1 MALALV
7 AHDTPWYDALDPKN
21 TSFREG
27 RQLGLPWGK
36 FQVHTFTFPDYGESS
51 MYHVRRS
58 GREQHKAKQRSKQSL
73 QKPNGVISPRV
84 QKVGGGRFAIVCV
97 DPAKHRSEWMMAD
110 YFGNLLIEQQTLEHQ
125 AAFFKLAVAQIREA
139 QQRHDIQDMIVV
151 VERTGNYHLPAK
163 RAFAK
168 AGFETRIVH
177 PFATKQYRM
186 PANPGLKT
194 DGNDLNAQHRAAVA
208 GFGLCELELEPPY
221 RDLQLRVRHRRNLVE
236 KSASLA
242 CQIREHLHLA
252 MPGYAG
258 LFSRLFESP
267 TALVIAAR
275 CDSPAKLIQLGR
287 NRLSRYLSKSKVR
300 HQLRTIDKV
309 LAWAVQAANDPIED
323 GPMHHAIWT
332 DLHELYQHFQ
342 RQIAA
347 LEQQLAS
354 DVVQTPYVRLM
365 AIPGINVVSAAE
377 LAAEMGP
384 ISGYANA
391 NAITGRAG
399 LFPSRY
405 QSDQTDNDRG
415 PIIRQANRR
424 LRCVLMRIADNLAC
438 HCNYYRGQAEVDK
451 ARGVDKRA
459 SRVKIA
465 KRFSRLVLACVA
477 GDEPMRHP
485 CFQKPDS
492 ILDKLRRFHQLYGT
506 SMDVLLADLEAAVE
520 QLPHNTCNHEAEIVA
535 GILDQHTRRRRC
547 PGPIG
552 DVLPAVLA
560 RLNIRITEANKNR
573 DRS

>member
-1 MALALV
+1 M
-7 AHDTPWYDALDPKN
+7 
-21 TSFREG
+21 
-27 RQLGLPWGK
+27 GK
-36 FQVHTFTFPDYGESS
+36 VQVRTFTFLDYGESKMS
-51 MYHVRRS
+51 YHVRRS
-58 GREQHKAKQRSKQSL
+58 GRQQHKAKPRRQSL
-73 QKPNGVISPRV
+73 QKPSGVISPRV
-84 QKVGGGRFAIVCV
+84 QRVGGEHFAIVCV

-110 YFGNLLIEQQTLEHQ
+110 YFGNLLIEPQTVEHQ
-125 AAFFKLAVAQIREA
+125 SVFFQVAVEMIRQA
-139 QQRHDIQDMIVV
+139 QQRHDIRDTIVV
-151 VERTGNYHLPAK
+151 VERTGNYYLPPK
-163 RAFAK
+163 RAFAR
-168 AGFETRIVH
+168 AGFETRVVH

-186 PANPGLKT
+186 PADPGNKT
-194 DGNDLNAQHRAAVA
+194 DENDLYAQHRAAVA

-221 RDLQLRVRHRRNLVE
+221 RDLQLRARHRRNLVQ
-236 KSASLA
+236 KTAALA
-242 CQIREHLHLA
+242 CQIRDHLHLA

-258 LFSRLFESP
+258 LFDRLFESP

-275 CDSPAKLIQLGR
+275 CDSPTKLLELGQ
-287 NRLSRYLSKSKVR
+287 NRLSRFLSKSKVP
-300 HQLRTIDKV
+300 HQLRTVDKV
-309 LAWAVQAANDPIED
+309 LAWAAQAADDPIRD

-342 RQIAA
+342 RRIAA
-347 LEQQLAS
+347 LERQLAC

-405 QSDQTDNDRG
+405 QSDQTDNASG
-415 PIIRQANRR
+415 EMIRQANRR
-424 LRCVLMRIADNLAC
+424 LRCVLMAIADNLAC
-438 HCNYYRGQAEVDK
+438 HCNYYRGQAELDI

-459 SRVKIA
+459 IRVKIA
-465 KRFSRLVLACVA
+465 KRFSRLALACVA

-492 ILDKLRRFHQLYGT
+492 ILDKLRRFHQQHAT
-506 SMDVLLADLEAAVE
+506 PIDVLLADLEAAVGK
-520 QLPHNTCNHEAEIVA
+520 LPYNTCRHEAEIVA
-535 GILDQHTRRRRC
+535 DVLQQHTRRRR
-547 PGPIG
+547 GAGLIG

-560 RLNIRITEANKNR
+560 RLNLRITQANKKR